1 MGNLLKAFSNPFYR
15 TSSLEIMLFFAG
27 WGIWWSFF
35 QIWLTTKQGFSG
47 AQVGTIYTFGSAVAL
62 VLMFVYGS
70 LQDKLGVKKTLL
82 IFMVSCQV
90 LLAPFFTWVYVPM
103 LESNFYV
110 GAMIGAVYLAV
121 AYLAAC
127 PVFEAVTERLS
138 RRYSFEYGQAR
149 AWGSL
154 GYAISA
160 LTAGFLFTINPYLV
174 FWTGSAV
181 SAVLLAILVF
191 LKPENREDAVQQYE
205 NREERNKD
213 AKSPSLKEIVSVF
226 GILDLWK
233 IIIFVILTWTFY
245 TVFDQQM
252 FPEFFTRFF
261 ATPEDGQQAYG
272 ILNSV
277 QVFLEFIMMGL
288 VPILMRKI
296 GVRRALLLGCL
307 IMVCRI
313 SGCGIAST
321 PLGIGLIKLLHAPE
335 TALFVLAI
343 FRYFTLHFDT
353 RVSATLYMV
362 GFQIAASV
370 GGIIF
375 SVPLGS
381 LRDNIGYQHTFLIIA
396 GIVLCASVYAFFIL
410 KMDDQDV
417 EGQPLEH

>member
-15 TSSLEIMLFFAG
+15 TSSLEIMLFFVG

-261 ATPEDGQQAYG
+261 ATPEEGQQAYG

-410 KMDDQDV
+410 KKDDQDV

>member
-261 ATPEDGQQAYG
+261 ATPEEGQQAYG

-321 PLGIGLIKLLHAPE
+321 PLGIGLIKLLLAPE

-410 KMDDQDV
+410 KKDDQDV

>member
-1 MGNLLKAFSNPFYR
+1 MGNLFKAFSNPFYR

-410 KMDDQDV
+410 KKDDQDV

>member
-1 MGNLLKAFSNPFYR
+1 
-15 TSSLEIMLFFAG
+15 
-27 WGIWWSFF
+27 
-35 QIWLTTKQGFSG
+35 
-47 AQVGTIYTFGSAVAL
+47 
-62 VLMFVYGS
+62 
-70 LQDKLGVKKTLL
+70 
-82 IFMVSCQV
+82 MV
-90 LLAPFFTWVYVPM
+90 T
-103 LESNFYV
+103 
-110 GAMIGAVYLAV
+110 
-121 AYLAAC
+121 
-127 PVFEAVTERLS
+127 
-138 RRYSFEYGQAR
+138 
-149 AWGSL
+149 
-154 GYAISA
+154 
-160 LTAGFLFTINPYLV
+160 
-174 FWTGSAV
+174 
-181 SAVLLAILVF
+181 
-191 LKPENREDAVQQYE
+191 
-205 NREERNKD
+205 
-213 AKSPSLKEIVSVF
+213 
-226 GILDLWK
+226 
-233 IIIFVILTWTFY
+233 
-245 TVFDQQM
+245 
-252 FPEFFTRFF
+252 EFFTRFF

-307 IMVCRI
+307 SMVCRI

-410 KMDDQDV
+410 KKDDQDV